1 MWSFD
6 YHSPLSVAKEVGIVW
21 PFQPSVGTTHL
32 TFISPLFHLFSS
44 QHLPPYLS
52 LSQLSNK
59 ITFIYHP
66 ISKSILEHSV
76 KPPQEAKSIPLT
88 ELHLKK
94 RTASIP
100 TIKLSLALLP
110 TSPNHISHITYEPP
124 PTHPRRLPG
133 PNPQHLNH
141 PQPTTSSGGNRVWIR
156 IQDLLPKPNL
166 EP

>member
-1 MWSFD
+1 MAISTFSGND
-6 YHSPLSVAKEVGIVW
+6 TSHLHFTLVSSLLFPAPAALS
-21 PFQPSVGTTHL
+21 
-32 TFISPLFHLFSS
+32 
-44 QHLPPYLS
+44 LS
-52 LSQLSNK
+52 LSQLSDK

-88 ELHLKK
+88 ELHLEK

-124 PTHPRRLPG
+124 PTHPLRLPG

-141 PQPTTSSGGNRVWIR
+141 PQPTTSSSGNRVWIR